1 MKKEITLINQ
11 EKVEEK
17 ATFIK
22 AKRMANT
29 PERWIEL
36 DEVMS
41 KYPVSE
47 EELYDLTLKWSG
59 QS

>member
-1 MKKEITLINQ
+1 
-11 EKVEEK
+11 
-17 ATFIK
+17 
-22 AKRMANT
+22 MANT